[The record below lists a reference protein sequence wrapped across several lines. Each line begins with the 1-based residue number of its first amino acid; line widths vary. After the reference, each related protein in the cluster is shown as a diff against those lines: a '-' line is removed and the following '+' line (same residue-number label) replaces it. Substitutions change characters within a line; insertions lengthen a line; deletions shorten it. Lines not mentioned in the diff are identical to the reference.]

1 VELWGACHHLIKVER
16 QTNIKVCCKLWST
29 TWILNDGEQW
39 HGGWNLQGNE
49 KDAKV
54 WGASWY
60 LMNVV
65 VSMHVHSWMTKW
77 WAMMCLGWSH
87 QRVNEAKMAY

>member
-1 VELWGACHHLIKVER
+1 VKLWGAWHDLIKVEW
-16 QTNIKVCCKLWST
+16 QNNVKVCHKLWST
-29 TWILNDGEQW
+29 TWILSDGEPW

-54 WGASWY
+54 WGTTWY

-77 WAMMCLGWSH
+77 WAMMCLSWNH
-87 QRVNEAKMAY
+87 QEEMKQKWAY